1 VTEPVGTIGRYAVAH
16 RLGAGGM
23 GEVFLAYSRAG
34 SPVAI
39 KVIRPDRLDPHTR
52 ERFEREARIARTV
65 VGTNRVARFLDA
77 DPFADRPWLAMEY
90 VPGRTLLEHVHDFG
104 VLPPRLVASLG
115 LLLAEGLEAVHG
127 ANLLH
132 RDLKPQNIMLGA
144 DGPIIIDFG
153 LGAFLDAPPDSL
165 SHSGDV
171 IGTVRCMPPE
181 QASGR
186 GPVTPAAD
194 VYAFGTVLLYA
205 AAGHYP
211 FDGQLWQSIATKVV
225 SPDIPPDI
233 GGVPNSLLPLLTGM
247 LAHEPATRPSLDEI
261 ATTCAA
267 LLTGAGTT
275 AMDARLALIARTTA
289 NTSSLADD
297 ETTLPPNV
305 ERDPAGVDDESSPLD
320 SVPSDEASTEP
331 GGTGDQPASQGDT
344 ATLAVTPVGG
354 ETPYERPEPGTGSGS
369 APRTRRVAEAG
380 RRYPRQVAERL
391 RAQYALG
398 STLVGPR
405 R

>member
-1 VTEPVGTIGRYAVAH
+1 MTEPAGTIGRYRVAQ

-23 GEVFLAYSRAG
+23 GEVFLAHSRAG
-34 SPVAI
+34 SPVAV

-90 VPGRTLLEHVHDFG
+90 VPGRTLLEHIQEFG
-104 VLPPRLVASLG
+104 VLPPHLVASLG
-115 LLLAEGLEAVHG
+115 LLLAEGLEAVHA

-171 IGTVRCMPPE
+171 IGTARCMPPE

-186 GPVTPAAD
+186 GPVTSAAD

-211 FDGQLWQSIATKVV
+211 YDGQLWQEIATKVV
-225 SPDIPPDI
+225 RPDVAPDLSE
-233 GGVPNSLLPLLTGM
+233 VPEPLLPLLAGM
-247 LAHEPATRPSLDEI
+247 LAHEAAARPSLDEI
-261 ATTCAA
+261 AMTCAA
-267 LLTGAGTT
+267 LLTESRTT
-275 AMDARLALIARTTA
+275 AMEARLALIARTSGDLSPPPDSTA
-289 NTSSLADD
+289 G
-297 ETTLPPNV
+297 LPPGV
-305 ERDPAGVDDESSPLD
+305 ESDPAGVDDESGPLD
-320 SVPSDEASTEP
+320 GLRSEEASTGLGTP
-331 GGTGDQPASQGDT
+331 GGQPASDSGRSP
-344 ATLAVTPVGG
+344 VTGG
-354 ETPYERPEPGTGSGS
+354 TPLEAPEAATGSDGTS
-369 APRTRRVAEAG
+369 LSRRAVKAG
-380 RRYPRQVAERL
+380 RRHPRQVAERL
-391 RAQYALG
+391 RVQYALG
-398 STLVGPR
+398 SPLVGPR